1 MISYEQI
8 NDIRHTFMRI
18 RLEMKKKMKTEEGS
32 TALNEMRTG
41 STMLVM
47 KMIMKRICLLVSE

>member
-18 RLEMKKKMKTEEGS
+18 RLEMIKKMKTEEGS

-47 KMIMKRICLLVSE
+47 KMIMKRIGLLVSE